1 MRDLSSARL
10 RYRRPHLA
18 DARAIFA
25 RYASDP
31 DVTRYLGWPTHRS
44 IADTEGFVA
53 FSDGEWASKPAGPM
67 LIERLDTGELVGST
81 GLMWDGPATAAVGY
95 VLARD
100 AWGRGFATEALGAM
114 IALGDSLGV
123 TRLSAQCHPDH
134 GASARV
140 LGKRGFILNARFVP
154 ASFPNLGDAPRDS
167 WLFVRPPG
175 VDVERCAPD
184 AGDDG
189 ARARYAS
196 DIAECARMMAT
207 SEPWI
212 TLRRTVDALVPVLAD
227 PDKELSVV
235 RDESG
240 IAGFALLDL
249 RGLLNGYVQ
258 TLCVRADRRG
268 TGLGA
273 ALLTAAELRIFE
285 QSPNVFLCVSSFNA
299 RAQKFYAKMGY
310 ERIGAM
316 RDLLIAGADEI
327 LLRKTIRPFR

>member
-10 RYRRPHLA
+10 RYRRPRPA
-18 DARAIFA
+18 DAPAIFA

-53 FSDGEWASKPAGPM
+53 FSDAEWASKPAGPM
-67 LIERLDTGELVGST
+67 LIERLDTDELVGST

-100 AWGRGFATEALGAM
+100 SWGRGLATEALGAM
-114 IALGDSLGV
+114 VALGDSLGV

-134 GASARV
+134 SASARV
-140 LGKRGFILNARFVP
+140 LGKGGFVLNARFVP

-175 VDVERCAPD
+175 VDVERCAQD
-184 AGDDG
+184 
-189 ARARYAS
+189 AS
-196 DIAECARMMAT
+196 DIAECARMMAA

-212 TLRRTVDALVPVLAD
+212 TLRRTVDALIPVLAG
-227 PDKELSVV
+227 PDKELVVV
-235 RDESG
+235 RDERG

-285 QSPNVFLCVSSFNA
+285 QSPNVFLCVSSFNTL
-299 RAQKFYAKMGY
+299 AQRFYLKMGY
-310 ERIGAM
+310 ERVGVL
-316 RDLLIAGADEI
+316 RDLVIAGADEI